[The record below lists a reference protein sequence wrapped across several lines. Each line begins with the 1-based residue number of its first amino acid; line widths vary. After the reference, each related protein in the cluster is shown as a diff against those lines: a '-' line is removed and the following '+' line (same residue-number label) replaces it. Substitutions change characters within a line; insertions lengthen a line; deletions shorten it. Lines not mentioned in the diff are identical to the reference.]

1 MLLTSFCLIKKEK
14 DRKDLS
20 LFAGA

>member
-1 MLLTSFCLIKKEK
+1 MLLTSFCLTKKEK